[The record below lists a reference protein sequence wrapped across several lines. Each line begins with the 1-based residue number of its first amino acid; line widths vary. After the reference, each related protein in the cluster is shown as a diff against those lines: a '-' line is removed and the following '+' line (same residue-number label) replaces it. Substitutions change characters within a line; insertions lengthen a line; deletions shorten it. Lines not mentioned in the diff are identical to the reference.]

1 MSRYKL
7 YKHLVET
14 DVFNIRTKIKNFVKP
29 RVTKARKDTKVRG

>member
-14 DVFNIRTKIKNFVKP
+14 DVFNIKTKIKNFVKP
-29 RVTKARKDTKVRG
+29 RLTKARKDNKVRG